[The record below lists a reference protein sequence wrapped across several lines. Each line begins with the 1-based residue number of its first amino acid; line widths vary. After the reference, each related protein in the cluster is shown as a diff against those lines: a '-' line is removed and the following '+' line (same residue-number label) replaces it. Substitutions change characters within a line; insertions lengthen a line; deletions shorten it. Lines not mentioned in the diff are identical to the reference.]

1 VLEGRLRGL
10 TPDRLAID
18 LQRGGASHP
27 SLLRVAHSA
36 RSRRV
41 DLLEPSRAVNHSETD
56 PLPGASSLPSRAGRS
71 PVARN
76 GRLTKGLLRPGRK
89 RRAGLSPTRTLG
101 QRSSIGCILSPSKIL
116 VGANRQD
123 RRARASAGQLRGV
136 REQIDPDRTGLRQTA
151 REPGA
156 PVLLVL
162 FAAKADLHGPLP
174 PAVASPERAGRDRTT
189 NLAKTVGA
197 RMAPGGAAPERD
209 AVDHAQA
216 GIPGRVSV
224 RSVRSRAKAVLL
236 PADHHV
242 LTHRGPKALRDLALA
257 AMIHAPSARQAE
269 DGSPSQTSL
278 GNLGVA
284 SLGPVI
290 ASNPS
295 RGPSLGD
302 SRNRGPRGPATKAN
316 RAAVAPNAAAHDPA
330 GKSADKS

>member
-1 VLEGRLRGL
+1 L
-10 TPDRLAID
+10 
-18 LQRGGASHP
+18 
-27 SLLRVAHSA
+27 
-36 RSRRV
+36 
-41 DLLEPSRAVNHSETD
+41 
-56 PLPGASSLPSRAGRS
+56 AGRS
-71 PVARN
+71 
-76 GRLTKGLLRPGRK
+76 
-89 RRAGLSPTRTLG
+89 
-101 QRSSIGCILSPSKIL
+101 
-116 VGANRQD
+116 RQG
-123 RRARASAGQLRGV
+123 RRARVSAVHRRGV
-136 REQIDPDRTGLRQTA
+136 RGQVVPDQVVRDQTGRDRIVQIRIVHVRTGQP
-151 REPGA
+151 REPNV
-156 PVLLVL
+156 PVLLVPS
-162 FAAKADLHGPLP
+162 AAKADLHGPLP